1 MHQINVSSHTDEL
14 AWLPPS
20 AGHEG
25 TGGPIETVDQVLRNP
40 AKLLQQLK
48 NRDQLAPL
56 TRRLVFTIMA
66 AAALFGGA
74 LGLYRGGLQVAYAA
88 VKLPLV
94 ILLTTVI
101 CAPALTA
108 FNRVLRRRQDTPDFG
123 RDVVLILCGL
133 ARGSLTLAALAPL
146 VLLGICW
153 NWGYHLLIITA
164 VACCAVAGLTGL
176 RVLFAGLKGTPGQLS
191 HALLVGSMVLVVGL
205 VATQTTWT
213 FRPYL
218 VRPQT
223 QQVPFVRSLEGS
235 FGQSVAQSTSSAL
248 GLYDHDRRE
257 PTRRMR
263 TSRNGTKP

>member
-1 MHQINVSSHTDEL
+1 MNQINASPHTSHL
-14 AWLPPS
+14 AWPS
-20 AGHEG
+20 SPADQDG
-25 TGGPIETVDQVLRNP
+25 THNLIATVDQLLRDP
-40 AKLLQQLK
+40 AGLLQLQGGDHLVP
-48 NRDQLAPL
+48 LA
-56 TRRLVFTIMA
+56 RRMAFTIMA
-66 AAALFGGA
+66 SAALFGGA

-94 ILLTTVI
+94 LLLTTVI

-108 FNRVLRRRQDTPDFG
+108 LNRVLRQQQGTPDVTG
-123 RDVVLILCGL
+123 DVVLILCSL
-133 ARGSLTLAALAPL
+133 ARASLTLAALAPL

-153 NWGYHLLIITA
+153 NWGYHLLVLTA

-176 RVLFAGLKGTPGQLS
+176 GLLFAGLQGTPGRLN

-205 VATQTTWT
+205 VAMQTTWT

-248 GLYDHDRRE
+248 GLYDHHE
-257 PTRRMR
+257 PRGQK
-263 TSRNGTKP
+263 RNGNRP